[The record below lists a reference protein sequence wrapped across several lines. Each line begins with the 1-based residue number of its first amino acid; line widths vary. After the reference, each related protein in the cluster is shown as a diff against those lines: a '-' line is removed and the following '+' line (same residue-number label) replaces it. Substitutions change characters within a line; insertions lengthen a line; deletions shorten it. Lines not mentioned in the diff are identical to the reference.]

1 MGRNWQLKFDE
12 IFAFFIGAILSVRFI
27 GLFAC
32 YTGHS
37 KEKEVIQMEIRY
49 VYGHV
54 EVYTREGEFLFSAD
68 TEREAREELEEMTAA

>member
-1 MGRNWQLKFDE
+1 MGQL
-12 IFAFFIGAILSVRFI
+12 I
-27 GLFAC
+27 C
-32 YTGHS
+32 YTDHS
-37 KEKEVIQMEIRY
+37 KEKEVILMEIRY